1 MVGSSPIS
9 IKIRPPRVKPFPRIV
24 ILGLDPGIRPNR
36 RVVRFLTSSAG
47 SRDPRVEPED
57 DVYSPED
64 DVYSPEDDVHS
75 SEDDG
80 KRRVFLSR
88 RLFLMLMGSSPAMT
102 LSGWRNTARALGRTS
117 LGDLYV
123 TFLKNSAR
131 YDATAMRA
139 GDPDRHPGRARSN
152 AAWLTS
158 RSPED

>member
-57 DVYSPED
+57 DVYSPEG

-139 GDPDRHPGRARSN
+139 GDPDRHPGRARSY